1 MTNTI
6 AVVDY
11 GMGNLHSVARAVCQ
25 VAPQDKTIITSTA
38 ADIAAADRVVF
49 PGQGA
54 ARQCVQGVKDHH
66 LQEVLIDAFNNK
78 PFLGICM
85 GLQILFEHSDENNGV
100 DCLGLIAGN
109 VHGFQRSVLEPEKKV
124 PHMGWNEVLQT
135 GSHPLWRG
143 IDNGARFYFVH
154 SYFVAPTDASW
165 CAASTDYLGS
175 FTSAVARDNVFA
187 TQFHPEKSATDGLQL
202 LKNFSE
208 WKVN

>member
-11 GMGNLHSVARAVCQ
+11 GMGNLHSVARAVSQ
-25 VAPQDKTIITSTA
+25 VAVNSKTIITSSA
-38 ADIAAADRVVF
+38 LDIANADRVVF

-54 ARQCVQGVKDHH
+54 AKQCVKAVHDYQLTEALV
-66 LQEVLIDAFNNK
+66 DAFHNK

-85 GLQILFEHSDENNGV
+85 GLQILFDHSDENDGV
-100 DCLGLIAGN
+100 DCLGLVAGQ
-109 VHGFQRSVLEPEKKV
+109 VHEFQRSADEPEKKV
-124 PHMGWNEVLQT
+124 PHMGWNEVIQRQ
-135 GSHPLWRG
+135 SHPLWQG
-143 IDNGARFYFVH
+143 IDSRSRFYFVH
-154 SYFVAPTDASW
+154 SYYVVPSDREWIAS
-165 CAASTDYLGS
+165 STEYLGT

-187 TQFHPEKSATDGLQL
+187 TQFHPEKSAGDGLQL